1 MTLHRVISHSA
12 AVLPKPILY
21 FFAYLGSLS
30 QSGPP
35 VKWLLGHNLH
45 HKYADTDKDP
55 ILPTL
60 KGLNHMMGKFIDVD
74 EKEFTKILFSQA
86 QSPVFKD
93 RYLKTLDD
101 YLYLYTFATYA
112 VICAVLGIEGLCAFI
127 IGNIGAL
134 VATSVITFLA
144 HVKFMGRQSHEMP
157 NNSVNI
163 YGTFLLFFG
172 EEIHN
177 NHHAHPKA
185 ISNSESPLQI
195 DIVGFILNLAKKTES
210 RRSYV

>member
-12 AVLPKPILY
+12 ATLPRPLLY
-21 FFAYLGSLS
+21 FFSLLGSVS
-30 QSGPP
+30 QAGPP
-35 VKWLLGHNLH
+35 IKWLLGHNLH

-60 KGLNHMMGKFIDVD
+60 KGLNHLLGQFIEVD

-93 RYLKTLDD
+93 RFLKSLNDH
-101 YLYLYTFATYA
+101 LYLYTVGLYA
-112 VICAVLGIEGLCAFI
+112 LVFLIFGIKGLCAFL
-127 IGNIGAL
+127 IGNLGAL
-134 VATSVITFLA
+134 IATSLLTYLA
-144 HVKFMGRQSHEMP
+144 HVKTLGTQHHDMP
-157 NNSVNI
+157 NSSVNM
-163 YGTFLLFFG
+163 YGTFLIFFG

-177 NHHAHPKA
+177 NHHARPKA

-195 DIVGFILNLAKKTES
+195 DIVGLILNTVKKTEH